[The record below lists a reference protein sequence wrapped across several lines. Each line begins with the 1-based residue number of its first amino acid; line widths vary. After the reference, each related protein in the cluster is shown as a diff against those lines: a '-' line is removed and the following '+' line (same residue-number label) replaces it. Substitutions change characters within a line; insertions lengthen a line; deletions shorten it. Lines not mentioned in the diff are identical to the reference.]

1 MRTASELILA
11 RRPAAVR
18 QLPPDSRA
26 PQPNLLHSRS
36 RTALVFHKPRAVV
49 VPLEQP
55 ALPAGADVATAAGD
69 EDCHCGVGAEVQQ
82 PRGLVVKELA
92 LRVPGHSQTVSAHCD
107 AG

>member
-69 EDCHCGVGAEVQQ
+69 EDCHCGVGAEVLMEA
-82 PRGLVVKELA
+82 PRA
-92 LRVPGHSQTVSAHCD
+92 DRRHWQTPPASTNRSTSTRLT
-107 AG
+107 